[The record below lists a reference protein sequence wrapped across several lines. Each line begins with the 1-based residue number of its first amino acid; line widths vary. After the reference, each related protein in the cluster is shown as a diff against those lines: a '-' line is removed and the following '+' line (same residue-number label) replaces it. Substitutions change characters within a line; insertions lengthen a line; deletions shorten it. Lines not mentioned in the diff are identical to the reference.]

1 MLDSDGEPEML
12 LELQAD
18 QIDYVRRFGFVHV
31 PGFLSAIQVQQLRQA
46 AIGHFAAG
54 GGAVLRGKQRR
65 DGRPFEVEQNWAKN
79 VPEVSWLLS
88 YPPLAAIARQLVGDP
103 AVFSLN
109 GLLRGPCNVIWHRDL
124 RRRDLNR
131 DNDKR
136 CRIYQFGIY
145 LQDHTQQSGGLGL
158 WAGTHRRNALMGGD
172 VHFPP
177 IAAGDLVIFD
187 TRITHAGNTQ
197 RVRPAASALRTRPT
211 PASSVAARVSLRDRI
226 SASVAGYCLRPNRLA
241 KLVSRGFR
249 ARLQH
254 RYLPP
259 AEDRMVIMMAFGADN
274 DITRMFVDR
283 YRKKFKDYSYAD
295 MRKYWASDAAG
306 SE

>member
-1 MLDSDGEPEML
+1 MV

-18 QIDYVRRFGFVHV
+18 QIDDVRRLGFVHV
-31 PGFLSAIQVQQLRQA
+31 PGFISTSQVQALREA

-54 GGAVLRGKQRR
+54 DGAVLRGKQRR

-79 VPEVSWLLS
+79 LPELSWLLS
-88 YPPLAAIARQLVGDP
+88 YPPLATIARQLVGDP

-124 RRRDLNR
+124 RRRDLNH
-131 DNDKR
+131 DNDQR
-136 CRIYQFGIY
+136 CLIYQFGIY

-158 WAGTHRRNALMGGD
+158 WAGTHKRNALLGGD

-187 TRITHAGNTQ
+187 ARIMHAGNTQ
-197 RVRPAASALRTRPT
+197 RVRSAASALPSSST
-211 PASSVAARVSLRDRI
+211 PASSIAASLSLRDRF
-226 SASVAGYCLRPNRLA
+226 SASIAGYCLRPTRLA
-241 KLVSRGFR
+241 KLFSRGLR

-259 AEDRMVIMMAFGADN
+259 AEDRILIIMAFGADN
-274 DITRMFVDR
+274 DVTRMFVDR
-283 YRKKFKDYSYAD
+283 YRRKFKGYSYVD
-295 MRKYWASDAAG
+295 MRKYRASDVDK